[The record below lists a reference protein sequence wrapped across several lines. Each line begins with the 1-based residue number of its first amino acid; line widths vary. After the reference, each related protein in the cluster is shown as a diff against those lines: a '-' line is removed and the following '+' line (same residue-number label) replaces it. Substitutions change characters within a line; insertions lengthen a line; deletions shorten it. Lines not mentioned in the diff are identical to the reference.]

1 VHTPNPIKHP
11 FSMRIKHRIHVS
23 KLMGSLL
30 HEIPP
35 TDKRATKFLG
45 KVNSVAGHLSR
56 MLLMT
61 DIAISPGHRLE
72 EVLFGQRMSSPEIL
86 LEPERKLKDAGGG
99 DVEGMQNNAMSSEEV
114 TALDE
119 SLLDAQVALTAAW
132 IWTEVFVVKVT
143 VPSPLGGAHGKAGV

>member
-1 VHTPNPIKHP
+1 
-11 FSMRIKHRIHVS
+11 
-23 KLMGSLL
+23 
-30 HEIPP
+30 
-35 TDKRATKFLG
+35 
-45 KVNSVAGHLSR
+45 